1 MNGIQCISAN
11 TYYSVTSYHLS
22 HVHYRS
28 DRQKDLPNRAE
39 FESNSVCV
47 CVTSAHHVSTLRK
60 CAEREQVDR
69 NQNSRCF
76 HLRKESFKSKL
87 TLCYLV
93 TPLAELVHLF
103 SHPVPFPVNRCNRN
117 RGTKCPCSSPRSI
130 SWPGP
135 ADPLPPAGIR
145 TTSSGRCWSSET
157 WSSGSNESSR
167 KVTLKDSFKIASG

>member
-1 MNGIQCISAN
+1 MEFSASVQTPTIQWLPTILV
-11 TYYSVTSYHLS
+11 TYITDLT
-22 HVHYRS
+22 
-28 DRQKDLPNRAE
+28 DRKTCQTEQSLKATL
-39 FESNSVCV
+39 CV

-117 RGTKCPCSSPRSI
+117 RGTKCPCSNPRSI